1 VTGAEIVAAIAAA
14 AALGKLT
21 IDEINTI
28 HAAAAAAAEK
38 VFQHD
43 AQLKTAPPPGPQ
55 KG

>member
-1 VTGAEIVAAIAAA
+1 VTGAEIVAAIAALA
-14 AALGKLT
+14 AVGKLT
-21 IDEINTI
+21 IDEINAI

-43 AQLKTAPPPGPQ
+43 VQLKSAPSPGPQ